1 MSLSIEG
8 GKKLRAPHILQVL
21 QLVWLWI
28 KSSVSFG
35 FAQSGGISMTGSTS
49 LWTASLLRQGLS
61 ALTRLTS
68 FMTENQLIAP
78 GLTNAG
84 AIGSQSPNVSYDR

>member
-1 MSLSIEG
+1 
-8 GKKLRAPHILQVL
+8 
-21 QLVWLWI
+21 
-28 KSSVSFG
+28 
-35 FAQSGGISMTGSTS
+35 MTGSTS